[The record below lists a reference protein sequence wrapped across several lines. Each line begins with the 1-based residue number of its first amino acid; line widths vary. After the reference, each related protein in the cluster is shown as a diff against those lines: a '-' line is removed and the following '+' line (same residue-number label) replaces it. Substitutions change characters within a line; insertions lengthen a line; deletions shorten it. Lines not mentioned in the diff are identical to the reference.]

1 MKLAVHRKVLVFFL
15 LGAAFAGLVL
25 AGCGEAGEEAS
36 PAPDYQQA
44 LAGAPAPL
52 ASLYDQANELLP
64 GGLDAYSERIT
75 GLKGHPAVV
84 NIWASWCGPCR
95 AEFPVFQKVSA
106 GMGKKVAFLGVN
118 SEDNDDAAKTFLSDH
133 QVPYPSYTDPDAQ
146 IAKDIGGIGYPRTAF
161 YDSSGKLTNVHYG
174 PFTDQASLEDAV
186 NKYAVQGRSG

>member
-1 MKLAVHRKVLVFFL
+1 M

-64 GGLDAYSERIT
+64 GGLDAYNERIA

-84 NIWASWCGPCR
+84 NIWGFRRGPCR

-118 SEDNDDAAKTFLSDH
+118 SEDNDDAAKTFLS
-133 QVPYPSYTDPDAQ
+133 PIIRFPTRATPIPTRRS
-146 IAKDIGGIGYPRTAF
+146 PRTSVASGTPGPRF
-161 YDSSGKLTNVHYG
+161 TTRTEDSPT
-174 PFTDQASLEDAV
+174 FTTDHSPIRHRL
-186 NKYAVQGRSG
+186 KMR